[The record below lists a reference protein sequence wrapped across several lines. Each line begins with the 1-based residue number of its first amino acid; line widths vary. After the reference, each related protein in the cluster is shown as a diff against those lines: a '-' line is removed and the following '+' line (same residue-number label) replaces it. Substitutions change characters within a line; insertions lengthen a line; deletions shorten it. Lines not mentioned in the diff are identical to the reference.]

1 MILIV
6 TREDI
11 AANPPSAYQILSHPE
26 LRGHASTSG
35 PHTLFTSLRIPA
47 SNLLATPGTG
57 ASLVER
63 TFALSAA
70 LVGAMCVGVM
80 RHAFESALHFCR
92 TETRGG
98 MKMLV
103 EHQSVSDSLISVKM
117 SIDAARALT
126 WRAMSIIE
134 RPDESVSWPSR
145 LESAVQA
152 KVWCSEQVVWAVE
165 KCMGVVG
172 IRSYGEDMPFMQIL
186 NDAAVLP
193 LFDGGNVGVRRRQLQ
208 EIMEG
213 EGYEAWEA
221 TVM

>member
-1 MILIV
+1 
-6 TREDI
+6 
-11 AANPPSAYQILSHPE
+11 
-26 LRGHASTSG
+26 
-35 PHTLFTSLRIPA
+35 
-47 SNLLATPGTG
+47 
-57 ASLVER
+57 
-63 TFALSAA
+63 
-70 LVGAMCVGVM
+70 
-80 RHAFESALHFCR
+80 
-92 TETRGG
+92 